1 MSKKQTQHEDSF
13 ENVES
18 ALSQT
23 EQFIE
28 DNQKLISLAVLAII
42 LVVGGYWAFKKLY
55 MQPMEQDAQK
65 SIFAAQQYFEKDSFN
80 LALNGDGMDP
90 GFLEI
95 IDLYG
100 ITEAGNLSQYYAG
113 VSYLHMGNFEEALAH
128 LKKFSTDEPVLSST
142 ANGAMGDAYLELG
155 NQKEAISYYKKAGE
169 LDNQLTAPL
178 YLFKLGLLYEKSGD
192 KKSALTAYNK
202 IKDDYSNSFEAR
214 QIDKYITRATISQ

>member
-18 ALSQT
+18 ALSKT

-55 MQPMEQDAQK
+55 MQPMEQNAQK

-128 LKKFSTDEPVLSST
+128 LKNFSTDEPVLSST

-155 NQKEAISYYKKAGE
+155 NQKEAINYYKKAGA

-192 KKSALTAYNK
+192 KKEALTAYNK
-202 IKDDYSNSFEAR
+202 IKNDYSNSFEAR